1 MLVCFN
7 KNKYQ
12 HVPISVLMPM
22 RFPLNAQQAQI
33 DSIHLRFSFV
43 SIFIFP
49 TFSWASYETILI
61 LKAQLWSQFQL
72 LVHESGIL
80 SNNIFFGNTLVA
92 LSHSKDIYKMS
103 FQSVLSDSTH
113 PKHTTEPRIKETILC
128 QKRHKKL
135 FNTQNIF
142 HSCAVC
148 HLTPCT

>member
-80 SNNIFFGNTLVA
+80 SNNIFLEIPLLPSPTVKIFIKCPFSQCCLTLPIPNTQQNPE
-92 LSHSKDIYKMS
+92 SKKLFYAK
-103 FQSVLSDSTH
+103 
-113 PKHTTEPRIKETILC
+113 
-128 QKRHKKL
+128 KRHKKL